1 MNENIIFTGYESRI
15 RLLDCS
21 KFAVNWKNSNG
32 ATIFR
37 HGVIVNFF
45 DDVLFLSSK
54 LVTSPSFMS
63 ISSLVLELG
72 IPKMLLNAAKCQDY
86 RVIKGKPTGMWGVK
100 LLPLPTQINV
110 NISVWAN
117 STVKATNRYLCQLQI
132 LHRFSFY

>member
-21 KFAVNWKNSNG
+21 KFAVNWNNSND

-37 HGVIVNFF
+37 HDVIVNFF

-54 LVTSPSFMS
+54 LVTSANFMS
-63 ISSLVLELG
+63 ISSLILELG
-72 IPKMLLNAAKCQDY
+72 YQKMLLNAAKCQDY

-100 LLPLPTQINV
+100 LLLLPTQIKV
-110 NISVWAN
+110 KISVWAN
-117 STVKATNRYLCQLQI
+117 STVKATNPYFCQLQI